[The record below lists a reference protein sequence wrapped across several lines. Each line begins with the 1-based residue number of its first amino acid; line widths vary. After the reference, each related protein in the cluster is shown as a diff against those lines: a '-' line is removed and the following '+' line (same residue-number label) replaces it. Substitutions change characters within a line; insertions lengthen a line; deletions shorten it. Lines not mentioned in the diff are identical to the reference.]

1 MVLVFLGSESLVI
14 RLIQILAEK
23 EREAR
28 EREKERLL
36 KGERDLR
43 DVASR
48 PPFSAELVGL
58 AKELFERRLPDV
70 RLLLPLLAALTKRDL
85 THLLLPRLVSLN
97 EKLFR
102 ETFHRLAG
110 ISPKTGFEV
119 IFQQANIL

>member
-1 MVLVFLGSESLVI
+1 MLLGSETLVI

-43 DVASR
+43 DGSR
-48 PPFSAELVGL
+48 PPFSAELVAL

-85 THLLLPRLVSLN
+85 THLLLPRLVTFN

-110 ISPKTGFEV
+110 ISPKTG
-119 IFQQANIL
+119 IQ